1 MDLPSS
7 ARLWS
12 KTDAQAATAPAN
24 RRVRWFALRWLG
36 VAVGTGL
43 AGFLL
48 WRIGP
53 DRIGSVVGGANVPL
67 LAGAIGLNVPVIA
80 FRAWRTRALLGRLHA
95 AVPLLDVAE
104 AQLVGQTLSGLTPAA
119 SGDLSRAY
127 LWNRRSGVPVAT
139 GALVVVAERVLSLLL
154 LVAVGLAAL
163 GMAFGGWQARAL
175 AALALGIGALPWLGA
190 RLGLLS
196 RLLAGMA
203 RLPLVRRRAA
213 LAERLAR
220 NLVVVT
226 GDGGLMVRFN
236 LLTAAVFA
244 FCAAQVWLLA
254 VALGATLGWPAALA
268 GYCLSQAGGSLSN
281 LPFGLGPGD
290 GLLVVLAAWDGTAIE
305 AAAGIAVLFRLTTT
319 VPIALGAVIAW
330 GRR

>member
-1 MDLPSS
+1 MSTITRRSSPPVDCPGKYRDRSDRPRGNHYISRFDSLLAWTAMSDMDLPSS

-175 AALALGIGALPWLGA
+175 AALAL
-190 RLGLLS
+190 
-196 RLLAGMA
+196 
-203 RLPLVRRRAA
+203 
-213 LAERLAR
+213 
-220 NLVVVT
+220 
-226 GDGGLMVRFN
+226 
-236 LLTAAVFA
+236 
-244 FCAAQVWLLA
+244 
-254 VALGATLGWPAALA
+254 
-268 GYCLSQAGGSLSN
+268 
-281 LPFGLGPGD
+281 
-290 GLLVVLAAWDGTAIE
+290 
-305 AAAGIAVLFRLTTT
+305 
-319 VPIALGAVIAW
+319 
-330 GRR
+330 